1 MAIITTAAAATTT
14 AAAMH
19 RPCRKAPPPPSSPRA
34 PRTAH
39 HAPRTKH
46 HAPHTMHHTP
56 RTTHQAAQNMT
67 APSARITPHKAWSW
81 WRGHVLRYRCY
92 GSGYTARLTEKHATA
107 HGAMTQGPGESF
119 SSGIEPWGE
128 HGTDAPP
135 VQLIAHPTHAHG
147 HFGTQL
153 FTCTKARGVGGG
165 RPRLCSSM
173 LIKNSIAHWFEP
185 HTKSLHNI

>member
-1 MAIITTAAAATTT
+1 
-14 AAAMH
+14 MH
-19 RPCRKAPPPPSSPRA
+19 RA

-46 HAPHTMHHTP
+46 HALRTTHHAP
-56 RTTHQAAQNMT
+56 CTTHQAAQNMT

-92 GSGYTARLTEKHATA
+92 GFGYTARLTEKHATA

-173 LIKNSIAHWFEP
+173 IMTLQSAKPRKRTTW
-185 HTKSLHNI
+185 KSSSRAFI